1 LWEIRGF
8 YVSINVELEG
18 NGVFYLGKAKKLNLM
33 EVRKACYKKIGWKNG
48 KNKNIK

>member
-1 LWEIRGF
+1 MLAEGKWRILFGEGKK
-8 YVSINVELEG
+8 VE
-18 NGVFYLGKAKKLNLM
+18 NLM